1 MILNFEA
8 RCFFPTL
15 TLYWCFA
22 IDAISQAKTGFEKKN
37 ISDMSLTIYI
47 VYVYMYKYLII
58 LNSF

>member
-47 VYVYMYKYLII
+47 VYVYKYLII
-58 LNSF
+58 FNSF

>member
-8 RCFFPTL
+8 QCFFSTL

-22 IDAISQAKTGFEKKN
+22 IDAISQAKTGFEKQ

-47 VYVYMYKYLII
+47 VYVYKYLII
-58 LNSF
+58 FN